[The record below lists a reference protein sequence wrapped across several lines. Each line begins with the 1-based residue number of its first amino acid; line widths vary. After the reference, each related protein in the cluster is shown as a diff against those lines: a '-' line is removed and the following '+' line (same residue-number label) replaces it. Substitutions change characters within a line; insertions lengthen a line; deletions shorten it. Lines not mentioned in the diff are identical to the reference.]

1 MTCLYVLAVPP
12 REFSSANTHVQIKR
26 VSPFSR
32 APFQR
37 YVYNMRRVDCKR
49 TTLILNFSS
58 FLNPKVL
65 NRGERG
71 GVLLSKKGSW
81 RIWICLTF
89 GEKSFSRLG
98 CIISKLKDF
107 WSLVRLYRSVST
119 FPLVVGIY
127 LRVHRTWKI
136 DVISLASRHNGRF
149 SVCNWP
155 RPIYF

>member
-32 APFQR
+32 TPFQR

-98 CIISKLKDF
+98 CIVYILVERFLILGSPLSQRFYVSSGCRNLSSGSSNVKDRCNF
-107 WSLVRLYRSVST
+107 
-119 FPLVVGIY
+119 VGVASQWTV
-127 LRVHRTWKI
+127 LRV
-136 DVISLASRHNGRF
+136 
-149 SVCNWP
+149 
-155 RPIYF
+155 